1 MYSES
6 SSSITGNTKVP
17 RNDSLGIVLDIVWG
31 TQTIV
36 GKGIARLTVPD
47 ESAVTGATPAL
58 LNEDLI
64 YKKVGAGQ
72 GVARTPFNPNPKPK
86 QSFVARVNS
95 DFDVNRWAKL
105 AVLAHGEVLIDS
117 KL

>member
-6 SSSITGNTKVP
+6 SSSITGNVNVP
-17 RNDSLGIVLDIVWG
+17 RNDNLRVVPDIVREM
-31 TQTIV
+31 QPIA
-36 GKGIARLTVPD
+36 GKGIAHLTVPD

-58 LNEDLI
+58 LKKDLI